1 MWIHRGCSTFVIVL
15 TTSSGSSRLLKKG
28 HWTLEQRF
36 ATESFTRSY
45 SERGVEEEARVE
57 CSKKRRVI
65 KLSTLC
71 FPSHIELLLECS
83 TTTMNKILHF
93 AIRLI
98 EFTSAWRIA
107 ATLFYNW
114 IRLAASS
121 GCCSLHLN
129 VFCECLWTPNS
140 FFLHAS
146 IPYRNSTT
154 QLISL
159 IFYQYNPRFPN
170 FVSIDYRSFR
180 FCR

>member
-1 MWIHRGCSTFVIVL
+1 
-15 TTSSGSSRLLKKG
+15 
-28 HWTLEQRF
+28 
-36 ATESFTRSY
+36 
-45 SERGVEEEARVE
+45 
-57 CSKKRRVI
+57 
-65 KLSTLC
+65 
-71 FPSHIELLLECS
+71 
-83 TTTMNKILHF
+83 MNKILHF

-129 VFCECLWTPNS
+129 VFCECLWTPN

-146 IPYRNSTT
+146 IAYRNSTT

-159 IFYQYNPRFPN
+159 IFKRELSLASASSSLY
-170 FVSIDYRSFR
+170 SWISHLSFCHFNR
-180 FCR
+180 PKTKILFSKQGPVNKSCSNISNLLQLFLARKFKFLF

>member
-1 MWIHRGCSTFVIVL
+1 
-15 TTSSGSSRLLKKG
+15 
-28 HWTLEQRF
+28 
-36 ATESFTRSY
+36 
-45 SERGVEEEARVE
+45 
-57 CSKKRRVI
+57 
-65 KLSTLC
+65 
-71 FPSHIELLLECS
+71 
-83 TTTMNKILHF
+83 MNKILHF

-146 IPYRNSTT
+146 IAYRNSTT

-170 FVSIDYRSFR
+170 LVPFLFQLIIVLFVSVVKYSSRVLYLTFSVMFLTVRQEMMVIYLDLKICLFFALRKAKDR
-180 FCR
+180 Q